1 MKHRTEGTPRPSPPR
16 ARAGSRRGRRR
27 RPHHPAW
34 IASLGVLALLAA
46 ALGWN
51 LAPGGGGDGDGGS
64 ATVEAAAVRLGSHQ
78 HPRTYP
84 TARPST
90 RGYNATWPTL
100 GAAPAGG
107 SGGAGTTPKATPPA
121 TVPIQAPASPKPTTA
136 PVRPAAT
143 TPPPAAPV
151 VPAGGGG
158 GSVPG
163 GMSGL
168 AAGSLTQ
175 VRAWEAFRGSP
186 VNVVNTFTDRSSWQT
201 ITNPWLGSGPEKFS
215 TFNGTWVISQPF
227 FPNGGGDMNSC
238 ANGAYSSQW
247 ASFGRWLV
255 GKGRPA
261 SIIRLAWEFNGDWF
275 PWSVSKTNT
284 TTWIT
289 CFRQVV
295 SAIRSTDPQA
305 RIDWA
310 LNAHSPGGFTA
321 YPGDAY
327 VDIIGIDSYDQ
338 WPASTS
344 DAAFAQQ
351 CAAATGLCSVIA
363 FARAHGKQFSVP
375 EWGLV
380 SKSDTGAGRAGAAG
394 GDNPVYIRNMYNT
407 FKANK
412 DVLAYESYFNNSEA
426 GNVHSSLV
434 NPNENP
440 QGAATYASL
449 W

>member
-1 MKHRTEGTPRPSPPR
+1 MRHRAEGTPSPSPPR
-16 ARAGSRRGRRR
+16 TRAGSRRGRRR

-46 ALGWN
+46 GLGWN
-51 LAPGGGGDGDGGS
+51 LAPSGHDDGGS
-64 ATVEAAAVRLGSHQ
+64 ATVEAAAVGLHQ
-78 HPRTYP
+78 RHHKPKPTS
-84 TARPST
+84 TARP
-90 RGYNATWPTL
+90 RPGATAGTAVGGSPSPSASPIGVGTGGTGGGITPTQP
-100 GAAPAGG
+100 ATAPKPATTTKPPAPA
-107 SGGAGTTPKATPPA
+107 
-121 TVPIQAPASPKPTTA
+121 
-136 PVRPAAT
+136 
-143 TPPPAAPV
+143 PPAAPV

-158 GSVPG
+158 GAVPG
-163 GMSGL
+163 GMSGVS
-168 AAGSLTQ
+168 AGSMTQ

-186 VNVVNTFTDRSSWQT
+186 VNVVNTFSDRSSWQT
-201 ITNPWLGSGPEKFS
+201 ITNPWIGSGPEKFS

-255 GKGRPA
+255 SKGRPA
-261 SIIRLAWEFNGDWF
+261 SIVRLAWEFNGNWF

-284 TTWIT
+284 TTWIN

-344 DAAFAQQ
+344 DAAFSQQ
-351 CAAATGLCSVIA
+351 CNADTGLCSVIR
-363 FARAHGKQFSVP
+363 FARQHGKQFSVP

-407 FKANK
+407 FKANS
-412 DVLAYESYFNNSEA
+412 DVLAYETYFNDSQA

-440 QGAATYASL
+440 SGAATYASL